1 MAVFQF
7 HQCYQVDPCE
17 IDVSACVACGMFWLN
32 RRVRVKFCSSWKVHL
47 VTCWTLENGMNTV
60 IPQTYQKLYV
70 PQRCY
75 LLSVYFDPRT
85 KSCFNL
91 VESHLRVK
99 AAHPGPIS
107 LRSTYL
113 QEAAVW
119 YVALKEMAQG
129 CSALELHGVDLVP
142 VTG

>member
-1 MAVFQF
+1 MRSQ
-7 HQCYQVDPCE
+7 
-17 IDVSACVACGMFWLN
+17 S
-32 RRVRVKFCSSWKVHL
+32 FCSSWKVHL

-70 PQRCY
+70 PHMCY

-113 QEAAVW
+113 PGGSCVVRCPE
-119 YVALKEMAQG
+119 G
-129 CSALELHGVDLVP
+129 DG
-142 VTG
+142 TGM